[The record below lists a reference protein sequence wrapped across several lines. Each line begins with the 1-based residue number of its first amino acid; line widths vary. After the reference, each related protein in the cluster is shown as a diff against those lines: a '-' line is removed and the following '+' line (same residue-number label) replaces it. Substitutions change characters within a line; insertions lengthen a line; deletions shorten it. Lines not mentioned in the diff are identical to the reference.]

1 MVDVSKRLEVR
12 ETVRLMRKVGVP
24 DVTILIN
31 NAAVLHHKPYLSFD
45 SDDVEKTFNVNV
57 LSNFWVCVYGLNYIH
72 LISKYLLIIIIN
84 YII

>member
-1 MVDVSKRLEVR
+1 VVDVSKRLEVR

-45 SDDVEKTFNVNV
+45 PDDVERTFNVNV
-57 LSNFWVCVYGLNYIH
+57 LSNFWVYI
-72 LISKYLLIIIIN
+72 YAV
-84 YII
+84 